1 MKIKRFLRRNI
12 FNILLASTLII
23 VFGSLSTLELE
34 SEQQEGQVRL
44 NEPIQTAYA
53 MEIQECVAEYVPSA
67 QELIIN
73 TCKEYGVDSDLAIAI
88 ARLET
93 GNWSSGGFAQNNV
106 GGLKEEIAGR
116 WVTMSFDTLEEGVGA
131 FVRTLKNIG
140 TDNMERLAEI
150 YCPHNPNDW
159 TAAVNELLKEK

>member
-34 SEQQEGQVRL
+34 SERQEGQVHL
-44 NEPIQTAYA
+44 NEPIQTVYA
-53 MEIQECVAEYVPSA
+53 MEAEKCNVEYIPSV

-73 TCKEYGVDSDLAIAI
+73 TCKDYGVDSDLAIAI

-93 GNWSSGGFAQNNV
+93 GNWSSDAFAQNNV
-106 GGLKEEIAGR
+106 GGLKEEIAGE
-116 WVTMSFDTLEEGVGA
+116 WVSMSFNTLENGVGA

-159 TAAVNELLKEK
+159 MVSVNELLKEK